1 MRLDQPLSDEEFEEL
16 DDFLLSG
23 RCADD
28 SMTMD
33 TLHGYLTALAIGPQE
48 VLMQEWLPRV
58 WGSDPAEAPSFKNDK
73 EAERITGLIA
83 RFMNEIAITLEVAPK
98 EYEPLFCERE
108 WEGKALLDGEAWA
121 WGFWEG
127 MQLRKAEWEPI
138 WHSNI
143 TDMLRPIYLL
153 GSDEVEEEE
162 LLLVDNAVKLHK
174 LTVEMEAAIPHIHQF
189 WAPRRKS
196 AVEQVVNESPK
207 VGRND
212 DCPCGSG
219 KKYKKCCGASTET
232 DAAS

>member
-16 DDFLLSG
+16 DDFLLSD
-23 RCADD
+23 RCAED

-48 VLMQEWLPRV
+48 VLMEEWLHAV
-58 WGSDPAEAPSFKNDK
+58 WGPEAKDAPAFKNAK

-108 WEGKALLDGEAWA
+108 WEGKSLLDGEAWA

-127 MQLRKAEWEPI
+127 MGLRRQQWEPI
-138 WHSNI
+138 WHSKLA
-143 TDMLRPIYLL
+143 DLLRPIYLL
-153 GSDEVEEEE
+153 GSDELEEEE
-162 LLLVDNAVKLHK
+162 LALVDTPIKTHK
-174 LTVEMEAAIPHIHQF
+174 LTVEMESAIPHIYQY
-189 WAPRRKS
+189 WLPNRKS
-196 AVEQVVNESPK
+196 AVAQVRNETPK
-207 VGRND
+207 PGRND

-219 KKYKKCCGASTET
+219 KKYKKCCGANE
-232 DAAS
+232 A